1 MDLVQLRYLCEVVE
15 QGSVTAAAA
24 CLHVSQ
30 PAISS
35 MLRKLEA
42 EVGGPLFDRSHN
54 RMQLNDL
61 GEVAYRHALQVLADV
76 DSMEEELRRKVAG
89 ETTLRVAFCD
99 SSSMWYCVP
108 RFSLVYPEIR
118 LETSVFSSK
127 AECRRIA
134 LSQRVDA
141 LVTNGAFEYR
151 GWTSMPLVSDIVT
164 VSVVPDDPLAS
175 HTFVTLSE
183 LRDRPILLFVSK
195 GSMLAHGEELWRS
208 RGIQVEV
215 YDDYFLFAQR
225 LHDTEARAFSSL
237 LAQTYRRGDGEDRV
251 QIPVDEP
258 DMRTDYWL
266 SYPDGEGDRAT
277 PLIESARFVQKSE

>member
-15 QGSVTAAAA
+15 QGGVTAAAA
-24 CLHVSQ
+24 SLHVSQ

-35 MLRKLEA
+35 MIRKLEA
-42 EVGGPLFDRSHN
+42 EIGAPLFDRSHN

-61 GEVAYRHALQVLADV
+61 GDVAYRHAVGILSSV
-76 DSMEEELRRKVAG
+76 DSMEEELRRRVAG

-99 SSSMWYCVP
+99 SSSLWYCVP
-108 RFSLVYPEIR
+108 RFSLVYPKIR
-118 LETSVFSSK
+118 LETSVFSGK

-134 LSQRVDA
+134 LSRKVDA

-151 GWTSMPLVSDIVT
+151 GWTTMPLVSDIVT

-183 LRDRPILLFVSK
+183 LSDQPILLFASK
-195 GSMLAHGEELWRS
+195 GSMLSRSEGLWRS
-208 RGIQVEV
+208 RGIEVQV

-225 LHDTEARAFSSL
+225 LHDTGARAFSSL
-237 LAQTYRRGDGEDRV
+237 LAQTYRRGDGEGRV
-251 QIPVDEP
+251 QVPVDEP
-258 DMRTDYWL
+258 DMDIHYWL
-266 SYPDGEGDRAT
+266 SYPDGEGARAQ
-277 PLIESARFVQKSE
+277 PLIESARFVQNSD